1 MKEKNETA
9 MSINSDT
16 EIQRSIVKTSV
27 VEKKDRTNLFWAF
40 IIPFGIMFGIYA
52 ALGTYPFGTSS
63 VLVLDLNGQYVYF
76 FEALRD
82 IVWGDGSLFYSFSRA
97 MGGEFLGMYAYYLA
111 SPLSYI
117 VALFPKH
124 MILEALYLMLILKC
138 GLSGLTF
145 CYYVSE
151 NRITKNKAAQVMF
164 SCMYALSAYGVVMQH
179 NTMWFDNVILLPLVA
194 LGIERLIKERKYK
207 LFTIS
212 LALCVLSNFYIGYMV
227 CIFTFVY
234 FFFYYFSRSGK
245 DINPLGER
253 YHFIRSISRVG
264 IFSVIAIAISA
275 CILFPAVYSLT
286 LGKNNFSDPS
296 YVPSQKFDFLD
307 LLTMFFPGS
316 YDTVR
321 PEGLPL
327 VYCGLPA
334 VIFLPLFFISKHVKS
349 REKIASAIFALFF
362 VLSFNLSTI
371 DIFWHGMQKPNWLNY
386 RYSFMLCFFVL
397 VLGVKVFDKIRSIN
411 KSAVLG
417 ICAIAAIV
425 VFIFQK
431 LEYDNVPDF
440 ACVWFTLIFLVV
452 YAIGIPLTSKSKYKA
467 TATMILCV
475 FVCLELFIS
484 GLLNLVALDNDVV
497 ISSYNSYHTFID
509 NVRPIIEEVE
519 EKDDSFYRMEKT
531 FHKKVNDPMAL
542 GLRGFSNSTST
553 LNEKTILFLNKMG
566 LASKSHWSKY
576 AGATP
581 VFDSLF
587 GVKYLIAKN
596 TDEDISPLYQQ
607 FAVDEDNS
615 YIAYYNPYALS
626 IAYGVNSS
634 VKDIKLVDPNDLLDD
649 EDEKVPVPEG
659 YLDVENPFERYNL
672 LITAMLGEEE
682 TIEVFKP
689 ITSVNKTT
697 SNAHESYIAG
707 HLKYW
712 PVNSSSSS
720 SVNYQFTAPDES
732 ELFCYFPSDYP
743 REVKLTLNGVSHG
756 EFYGNDT
763 FRVVTLGQFGE
774 GQNINVSMTLT
785 GSDLYIM
792 HEENFF
798 YYLDSDIF
806 KEVMPRLSASN
817 FEISEYTEDS
827 FKGTMTIESADSMVF
842 TTIPYDKG
850 WHVIV
855 DGKEVET
862 YEILDAAVGFDI
874 SEGTHE
880 IEMYYFSDAMLY
892 GFIITPIGIAMLV
905 IIIVFEKKLS
915 KLYTKIMPK
924 DGFSD
929 DESQASELILPDD
942 KEILSNAKNSKNDSP

>member
-1 MKEKNETA
+1 MDNKNSTNIL
-9 MSINSDT
+9 SKNNIDLNDN
-16 EIQRSIVKTSV
+16 ILKTSV
-27 VEKKDRTNLFWAF
+27 VEKKDRSNLFWAF

-145 CYYVSE
+145 CYYISE
-151 NRITKNKAAQVMF
+151 NKLTKNKAAGVMF
-164 SCMYALSAYGVVMQH
+164 SCMYALSAYGIVMQH
-179 NTMWFDNVILLPLVA
+179 NTMWFDNVILLPIVA
-194 LGIERLIKERKYK
+194 LGIEKLIKERKYK
-207 LFTIS
+207 TFTIS
-212 LALCVLSNFYIGYMV
+212 LALCIISNFYIGYMV

-234 FFFYYFSRSGK
+234 FFFYYFSRSK
-245 DINPLGER
+245 KEINPIGER

-264 IFSVIAIAISA
+264 IFSAIAIAISA
-275 CILFPAVYSLT
+275 CILLPAVYSLT

-296 YVPSQKFDFLD
+296 YVPTQKFDFLD
-307 LLTMFFPGS
+307 LITMMFPGS

-327 VYCGLPA
+327 IYCGLPA
-334 VIFLPLFFISKHVKS
+334 LIFLPLFFISKHIKT
-349 REKIASAIFALFF
+349 REKIASAIFAFFF

-397 VLGVKVFDKIRSIN
+397 LLGVKVFDRIKSIN

-417 ICAIAAIV
+417 ICSFAAIIL
-425 VFIFQK
+425 FILQK
-431 LEYDNVPDF
+431 MEYDNVPDF
-440 ACVWFTLIFLVV
+440 ACVWLSLIFLLV
-452 YAIGIPLTSKSKYKA
+452 YAIGIPLTSKSKYKS

-509 NVRPIIEEVE
+509 NLRPIIEDVE

-581 VFDSLF
+581 VFDSIF

-596 TDEDISPLYQQ
+596 TDDISPLYNV
-607 FAVDEDNS
+607 FVSDDENS
-615 YIAYYNPYALS
+615 YVAYHNPYALS

-634 VKDIKLVDPNDLLDD
+634 VKDIRLVDPNDLLDD
-649 EDEKVPVPEG
+649 DDEKVPVPEG
-659 YLDVENPFERYNL
+659 YLDVETPFERYNL

-682 TIEVFKP
+682 TVEVFKP
-689 ITSVNKTT
+689 VTNVTTTKT
-697 SNAHESYIAG
+697 NAHESYIAG

-712 PVNSSSSS
+712 PVNSSISS
-720 SVNYQFTAPDES
+720 SVNYQFAAPNGS

-774 GQNINVSMTLT
+774 GQNINLSMTLT

-798 YYLDSDIF
+798 FYLDE
-806 KEVMPRLSASN
+806 EVYRDAMTRLSHSN
-817 FEISEYTEDS
+817 FEITEYTEDS
-827 FKGTMTIESADSMVF
+827 FEGTITVNDSESMVF

-850 WHVIV
+850 WQVYV
-855 DGKEVET
+855 DGEKVET
-862 YEILDAAVGFDI
+862 YEILDAAIGFDI
-874 SEGTHE
+874 TEGTHE
-880 IEMYYFSDAMLY
+880 IKMYYLSDAMLY
-892 GFIITPIGIAMLV
+892 GFIITPIGLLV
-905 IIIVFEKKLS
+905 FILIVIFEKQLA
-915 KLYTKIMPK
+915 KLYFKIMPK
-924 DGFSD
+924 DKDPNEDPVISD
-929 DESQASELILPDD
+929 SILPEDS
-942 KEILSNAKNSKNDSP
+942 EIISNAKSSNSDQ

>member
-1 MKEKNETA
+1 MDCKKTA
-9 MSINSDT
+9 KDLSLNNVEVNDKIL
-16 EIQRSIVKTSV
+16 KTSV
-27 VEKKDRTNLFWAF
+27 VEKKDRSNLFWAF

-151 NRITKNKAAQVMF
+151 NKLTKNKAAQVMF

-179 NTMWFDNVILLPLVA
+179 NTMWFDNVILLPIVA
-194 LGIERLIKERKYK
+194 LGIEKLIKERKYK
-207 LFTIS
+207 MFTIS
-212 LALCVLSNFYIGYMV
+212 LALCVISNFYIGYMV

-234 FFFYYFSRSGK
+234 FFFYYFSRSK
-245 DINPLGER
+245 KEINPLGER
-253 YHFIRSISRVG
+253 CHFVRSISRVG
-264 IFSVIAIAISA
+264 IFSVLAIAISA
-275 CILFPAVYSLT
+275 CILLPAVYSLT

-296 YVPSQKFDFLD
+296 YVPAQKFDFLD
-307 LLTMFFPGS
+307 LITMMFPGS

-327 VYCGLPA
+327 IYCGLPA
-334 VIFLPLFFISKHVKS
+334 VIFLPLFFVSKHIKT

-362 VLSFNLSTI
+362 VISFNLSTL

-386 RYSFMLCFFVL
+386 RYSFMLSFFIL
-397 VLGVKVFDKIRSIN
+397 LLGVKVFDRIKRIN

-417 ICAIAAIV
+417 ICAIAAV
-425 VFIFQK
+425 LLFVFQK

-440 ACVWFTLIFLVV
+440 ACVWFSLIFLVV
-452 YAIGIPLTSKSKYKA
+452 YAIGIPLTAKSKYRS

-519 EKDDSFYRMEKT
+519 EQDDSFYRMEKT

-553 LNEKTILFLNKMG
+553 LNEETIMFLNKMG

-596 TDEDISPLYQQ
+596 TDDISSLYTT
-607 FAVDEDNS
+607 FASDDENS

-626 IAYGVNSS
+626 IAYAVNSS
-634 VKDIKLVDPNDLLDD
+634 VKDIHLVDPNDLLDKDD
-649 EDEKVPVPEG
+649 EEVPVPEG

-682 TIEVFKP
+682 VIEVFKP
-689 ITSVNKTT
+689 VTKVTT
-697 SNAHESYIAG
+697 TTTNANDSYIAG

-712 PVNSSSSS
+712 PVNSSSSA
-720 SVNYQFTAPDES
+720 SVNYQFTAPNES
-732 ELFCYFPSDYP
+732 GLYCYFPSDYP

-792 HEENFF
+792 HDENFF
-798 YYLDSDIF
+798 FYLDE
-806 KEVMPRLSASN
+806 EVFLDAITRLGESN
-817 FEISEYTEDS
+817 FEITEYTEDS
-827 FKGTMTIESADSMVF
+827 FNGTITVKNSDSMVF

-850 WHVIV
+850 WQVYV
-855 DGKEVET
+855 DGEKVDT
-862 YEILDAAVGFDI
+862 YKTLDAAIGFDI
-874 SEGTHE
+874 TEGTHE
-880 IEMYYFSDAMLY
+880 IEMYYLSDAMLY
-892 GFIITPIGIAMLV
+892 GFIITPIGLSLFV
-905 IIIVFEKKLS
+905 LIIIFEKQLT
-915 KLYTKIMPK
+915 KLYFKIMPK
-924 DGFSD
+924 DKILDDHTANSD
-929 DESQASELILPDD
+929 VILPNDS
-942 KEILSNAKNSKNDSP
+942 EIISNAKKTTSEQ